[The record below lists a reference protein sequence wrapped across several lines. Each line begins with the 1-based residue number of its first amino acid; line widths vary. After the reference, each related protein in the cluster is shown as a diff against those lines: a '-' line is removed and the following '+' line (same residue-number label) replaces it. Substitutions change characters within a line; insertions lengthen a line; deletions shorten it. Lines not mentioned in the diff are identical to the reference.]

1 MSNLIHN
8 LSNADYH
15 AHPAVSSSQLK
26 HMLRT
31 PAHFKA
37 SLETSKEPSDAM
49 KLGSLVHTLLLEP
62 HLVDYEYTVM
72 PKFDRR
78 TKQGKADYEAWLER
92 NAHKSIITADQMDTA
107 TAMTD
112 SLKQSSV
119 AKLLKVNRTLIE
131 ASIFYTDQ
139 DTGIDCR
146 VRPDFLITPCDSF
159 PNGLIVDLKTTDNAS
174 PSAFKRTITNF
185 GYHLSA
191 AMYLDGYE
199 AHFGTCPA
207 YIWLVAERDAPYAVA
222 SYTPS
227 DEMLERGKQDLDSAL
242 SMLRQCMDADDYP
255 AYSADIATIDLPKWA

>member
-78 TKQGKADYEAWLER
+78 TKQGKARQTTKLGLSVTPIKA
-92 NAHKSIITADQMDTA
+92 
-107 TAMTD
+107 
-112 SLKQSSV
+112 SSQQI
-119 AKLLKVNRTLIE
+119 RWM
-131 ASIFYTDQ
+131 Q
-139 DTGIDCR
+139 
-146 VRPDFLITPCDSF
+146 RPL
-159 PNGLIVDLKTTDNAS
+159 
-174 PSAFKRTITNF
+174 
-185 GYHLSA
+185 
-191 AMYLDGYE
+191 
-199 AHFGTCPA
+199 
-207 YIWLVAERDAPYAVA
+207 
-222 SYTPS
+222 
-227 DEMLERGKQDLDSAL
+227 
-242 SMLRQCMDADDYP
+242 
-255 AYSADIATIDLPKWA
+255 

>member
-31 PAHFKA
+31 PAHYLAAINHPKSA
-37 SLETSKEPSDAM
+37 TDSM
-49 KLGSLVHTLLLEP
+49 HLGSLVHTLLLEP
-62 HLVDYEYTVM
+62 HLVDDEYTIM

-78 TKQGKADYEAWLER
+78 TKQGKADYEAWLEH
-92 NAHKSIITADQMDTA
+92 NSNKTAVTAEQMDTA
-107 TAMTD
+107 INMTD
-112 SLKQSSV
+112 SLRTSTV
-119 AKLLKVNRTLIE
+119 AKLLKSNNTFCEV
-131 ASIFYTDQ
+131 SIFYTDAL
-139 DTGIDCR
+139 TGIDCR
-146 VRPDFLITPCDSF
+146 VRPDFLVTPCDAF

-191 AMYLDGYE
+191 AMYLDGFE

-207 YIWLVAERDAPYAVA
+207 YIWLVVEREAPYAVA

-227 DEMLERGKQDLDSAL
+227 DEMLDRGKADLDTAL
-242 SMLRQCMDADDYP
+242 ARLKACRDADSYP
-255 AYSADIATIDLPKWA
+255 AYGSEIMAIDLPKWA

>member
-1 MSNLIHN
+1 MINYH
-8 LSNADYH
+8 LSNAEYH

-26 HMLRT
+26 HILRT

-37 SLETSKEPSDAM
+37 SLETSKEPTDAM

-62 HLVDYEYTVM
+62 HLVDDEYTVM

-78 TKQGKADYEAWLER
+78 TKQGKADYEAWLEH
-92 NAHKSIITADQMDTA
+92 NSHKTAVTAEQMDTA

-112 SLKQSSV
+112 SLRTSTV
-119 AKLLKVNRTLIE
+119 AQLLKVNETACE
-131 ASIFYTDQ
+131 ASIFYTDPA
-139 DTGIDCR
+139 TGIDCR
-146 VRPDFLITPCDSF
+146 VRPDFMIKPCDAF
-159 PNGLIVDLKTTDNAS
+159 PTGLIVDLKTTDNAS

-199 AHFGTCPA
+199 VEFGVRPA
-207 YIWLVAERDAPYAVA
+207 YIWLVVERDAPYAVA

-227 DEMLERGKQDLDSAL
+227 DEMLERGKADLDTAL
-242 SMLRQCMDADDYP
+242 ARLKACRDADSYP
-255 AYSADIATIDLPKWA
+255 AYGSEIMAIDLPKWA

>member
-1 MSNLIHN
+1 MTNLIHN

-15 AHPAVSSSQLK
+15 AHPDVSSSQLK

-37 SLETSKEPSDAM
+37 SLQVPKEPSDAM

-62 HLVDYEYTVM
+62 HLVDDEYTVM

-78 TKQGKADYEAWLER
+78 TKQGKADYEDWLEH

-131 ASIFYTDQ
+131 ASIFYSDAV
-139 DTGIDCR
+139 TGIDCR
-146 VRPDFLITPCDSF
+146 VRPDFLITPCDAF
-159 PNGLIVDLKTTDNAS
+159 PTGLIVDLKTTENAS
-174 PSAFKRTITNF
+174 QNAFMRTIANF

-199 AHFGTCPA
+199 AHFGTRPA
-207 YIWLVAERDAPYAVA
+207 YIWLVVERDAPYAVA

-227 DEMLERGKQDLDSAL
+227 DEMLERGKADLDTAL
-242 SMLRQCMDADDYP
+242 AQLKACRDADSYP
-255 AYSADIATIDLPKWA
+255 AYGSEIMTIDLPKWA